1 MRQISRMVGVAAIG
15 VALLSPWTS
24 PATAACKLVKATHSA
39 GSPAEAAQMSREL
52 ALASAGE
59 LKRAN
64 GWSSMSL
71 TARKVKGDP
80 FWKMVRPDGVPDYA
94 QLKLESSP
102 RASTPPASPASSCP
116 MSAPQARASAGNSH
130 RRTDAGQERQGGKA
144 VLPGASRTAQSALVT
159 SARRDHSRSGELR
172 GLCVPGLFVSRR
184 PATCGTALHI
194 QSPFSG
200 VNAALYVR

>member
-24 PATAACKLVKATHSA
+24 PALAACQLVKATHSA
-39 GSPAEAAQMSREL
+39 MSPAEAAKMSREL

-59 LKRAN
+59 IKQAN

-94 QLKLESSP
+94 QLKP
-102 RASTPPASPASSCP
+102 
-116 MSAPQARASAGNSH
+116 
-130 RRTDAGQERQGGKA
+130 D
-144 VLPGASRTAQSALVT
+144 LVT
-159 SARRDHSRSGELR
+159 SRFYTTCFTGVV
-172 GLCVPGLFVSRR
+172 VPYVCTTGSSV
-184 PATCGTALHI
+184 CG
-194 QSPFSG
+194 Q
-200 VNAALYVR
+200 